1 MHSTGQTDRPN
12 LGGAP
17 CPFPT
22 VGKAKP
28 YPSIRSYPV
37 QPTAFCGVIH
47 SWIGE
52 TRSIHPVSGFISALM
67 KVFMTISYANKAAT
81 IATSLIE
88 AKQHDDKATSLR
100 ENVNKE
106 IVGLH
111 KDKVVVGRYNTC
123 AIAMA
128 FQDTLTTGGWAKKTA
143 QNYLTLFRNAVETGQ
158 PVKDWG
164 GTKAG
169 GRKGGKT
176 AKATTAKEL
185 ADKLATAYRDA
196 DFEGFVNDLQASYE
210 NAEVETLLE
219 GIQSYLE
226 AAGIELK

>member
-1 MHSTGQTDRPN
+1 M
-12 LGGAP
+12 
-17 CPFPT
+17 
-22 VGKAKP
+22 
-28 YPSIRSYPV
+28 
-37 QPTAFCGVIH
+37 
-47 SWIGE
+47 
-52 TRSIHPVSGFISALM
+52 
-67 KVFMTISYANKAAT
+67 ISYANKAAT

-88 AKQHDDKATSLR
+88 AKQHDDKASSLR
-100 ENVNKE
+100 ESVNKE

-123 AIAMA
+123 SIASA

-143 QNYLTLFRNAVETGQ
+143 QNYLTLFKNAVATGK
-158 PVKDWG
+158 PVTDWG

-176 AKATTAKEL
+176 AKASKATTAKEL

-210 NAEVETLLE
+210 NDEVKTLLE